1 MAAATMAAAV
11 MAAATMAVAAMVV
24 ALSLSEITVAEI
36 TVAEITVAKITAVAG
51 DAPPPAQLLATKQQ
65 SSPYLITY
73 ITRVTPQSEQQSPAS
88 RA

>member
-1 MAAATMAAAV
+1 MAAAVMAAAT

-24 ALSLSEITVAEI
+24 ALSLSEI

>member
-1 MAAATMAAAV
+1 MVATMVAAV
-11 MAAATMAVAAMVV
+11 MVV
-24 ALSLSEITVAEI
+24 ALSLSEITAAEI
-36 TVAEITVAKITAVAG
+36 TAVEITAVEITVAKITAVAG